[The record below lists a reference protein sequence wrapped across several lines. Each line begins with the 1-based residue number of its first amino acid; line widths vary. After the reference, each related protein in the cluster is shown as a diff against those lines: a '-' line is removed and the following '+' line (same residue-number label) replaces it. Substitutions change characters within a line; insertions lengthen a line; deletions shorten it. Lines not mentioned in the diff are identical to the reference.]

1 MSVSRMVTLAEIQE
15 QISALPIG
23 DRGKLASYIIEHL
36 PDSDYDVSDA
46 EVSER
51 AREMKEREV
60 ELLTWEQLRS
70 GVMQDRDRR

>member
-1 MSVSRMVTLAEIQE
+1 MVTLAEIQE
-15 QISALPIG
+15 QISSLPIG
-23 DRGKLASYIIEHL
+23 DRGKLASYIIQHL
-36 PDSDYDVSDA
+36 PDSDYDVSDE

-51 AREMKEREV
+51 AREMKAGEV